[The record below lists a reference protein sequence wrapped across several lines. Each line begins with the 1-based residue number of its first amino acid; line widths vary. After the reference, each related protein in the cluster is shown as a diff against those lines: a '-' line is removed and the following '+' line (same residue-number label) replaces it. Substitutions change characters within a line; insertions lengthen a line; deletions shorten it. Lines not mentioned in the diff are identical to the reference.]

1 VSPVSHADRDDGL
14 GLGDELVPSVA
25 ACVENGVVVL
35 EDAVGEPVLPKILP
49 DVLDRVE
56 FR

>member
-1 VSPVSHADRDDGL
+1 M
-14 GLGDELVPSVA
+14 GDELVPSVA
-25 ACVENGVVVL
+25 AWVENGVVVL